1 MKINWKLRLQNKA
14 TLTAIVLSLISLI
27 YQVLGLFNVIPPI
40 SESEVV
46 NIVGMIINLLV
57 LLGVVIDPTT
67 EGVDDSIRAMNYEEP
82 YRKEYDE
89 LC

>member
-27 YQVLGLFNVIPPI
+27 YQVLGLFNIIPPI

-67 EGVDDSIRAMNYEEP
+67 EGIDDSIRAMNYEEP

>member
-14 TLTAIVLSLISLI
+14 TLTALVLSLISLI

>member
-67 EGVDDSIRAMNYEEP
+67 EGIDDSTRAMNYEEP

>member
-27 YQVLGLFNVIPPI
+27 YQVLGLFDIIPPI

>member
-67 EGVDDSIRAMNYEEP
+67 EGIDDSIRAMNYEEP